1 MCGIFGIYSK
11 KSNLNLIN
19 KKSKLA
25 LKYLSHRGRDDNG
38 TWCSKNFGFAHTR
51 LSILDLSRNAKQPMI
66 CGDDRYIICYNGEI
80 INFLS
85 IKKYLEKKGVTFKTN
100 SDTEVVLELFKRKKF
115 DMFEHLEGMFVFSI
129 YDKLKKKVFL
139 ARDHIGIKP
148 VFYTLTN
155 NQFVFS
161 SEIKAIKK
169 VMNIELKISKEKL
182 FEFIVHGNIFGENT
196 IYEKIFKLEPGN
208 IICFHK
214 GKFLKKKYPIKKVE
228 KFTTLNSIKKIVG
241 EWSVSDV
248 KMGALLSGGLDSSL
262 ICKFLSLFSKK
273 KISLFTAFFK
283 DLPNLYFNNDLK
295 QSKILIKKIDYKKH
309 FLIPIDNLNLKSK
322 IEKITEHTLEPI
334 HDFNTITFMDI
345 CSFIKKKTNHKV
357 IFTGD
362 GADEIFGG
370 YYRHQYIKQK
380 FDHSNQIKDIL
391 LSLNYLSVNRL
402 KKISNY
408 KFKLSKKR
416 LKLGKELKNL
426 NKNSLTKVL
435 IHDQKTFLQSYLDR
449 LDRIGMMYGIEIRPP
464 YLDRRIVNFA
474 NNINDSKKIIKFNNK
489 NWTKFPLRNLAAK
502 YFGKKFAFENEKI
515 AFSYPIDVFL
525 KSNKSKKFLNYYF
538 NERSKIKKYFSIS
551 KIKSLIQDN
560 LDKKDDYSNILTRLL
575 SIEILLR
582 KIN

>member
-66 CGDDRYIICYNGEI
+66 CSDDRYIICYNGEI

-273 KISLFTAFFK
+273 KYHY
-283 DLPNLYFNNDLK
+283 LPL
-295 QSKILIKKIDYKKH
+295 
-309 FLIPIDNLNLKSK
+309 
-322 IEKITEHTLEPI
+322 
-334 HDFNTITFMDI
+334 
-345 CSFIKKKTNHKV
+345 
-357 IFTGD
+357 
-362 GADEIFGG
+362 
-370 YYRHQYIKQK
+370 
-380 FDHSNQIKDIL
+380 
-391 LSLNYLSVNRL
+391 
-402 KKISNY
+402 
-408 KFKLSKKR
+408 
-416 LKLGKELKNL
+416 
-426 NKNSLTKVL
+426 
-435 IHDQKTFLQSYLDR
+435 
-449 LDRIGMMYGIEIRPP
+449 
-464 YLDRRIVNFA
+464 
-474 NNINDSKKIIKFNNK
+474 
-489 NWTKFPLRNLAAK
+489 
-502 YFGKKFAFENEKI
+502 
-515 AFSYPIDVFL
+515 FL
-525 KSNKSKKFLNYYF
+525 KIYQ
-538 NERSKIKKYFSIS
+538 I
-551 KIKSLIQDN
+551 
-560 LDKKDDYSNILTRLL
+560 
-575 SIEILLR
+575 
-582 KIN
+582 